1 MKLTQEPDSD
11 KDTGLCK
18 LSFDEDMT
26 IYSID
31 ALKQEVSEVL
41 DTYERFELNLASVE
55 EIDSAGIQMLL
66 ALRTELGTSNK
77 ELKITAVSGVVAKMI
92 EMYEVGDRFDMG
104 EVA

>member
-1 MKLTQEPDSD
+1 MKLTQEPDSGD
-11 KDTGLCK
+11 DTGLCK
-18 LSFDEDMT
+18 LSFDEDLT

-41 DTYERFELNLASVE
+41 DTYDRFELNLASVE

-66 ALRTELGTSNK
+66 ALRTELGTNNK